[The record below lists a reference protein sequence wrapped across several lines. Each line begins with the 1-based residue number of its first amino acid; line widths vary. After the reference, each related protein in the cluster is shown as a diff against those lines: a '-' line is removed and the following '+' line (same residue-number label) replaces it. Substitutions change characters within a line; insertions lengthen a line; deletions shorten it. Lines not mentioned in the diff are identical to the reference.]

1 MVVFGGDNLITSY
14 SKLNN
19 NCTISEYIQIYFI
32 NIEED
37 IHLLI
42 VKVFGLDIG
51 SGEIAHHRLD
61 SHYVSLKFL

>member
-1 MVVFGGDNLITSY
+1 M
-14 SKLNN
+14 
-19 NCTISEYIQIYFI
+19 YFK
-32 NIEED
+32 NIEDD

-51 SGEIAHHRLD
+51 SGEIAHHWLD

>member
-1 MVVFGGDNLITSY
+1 M
-14 SKLNN
+14 
-19 NCTISEYIQIYFI
+19 YFK
-32 NIEED
+32 NIEDD

-51 SGEIAHHRLD
+51 LD

>member
-1 MVVFGGDNLITSY
+1 MGGDALITSY

-19 NCTISEYIQIYFI
+19 NCTISAYIQIYFK
-32 NIEED
+32 NIEDD

-61 SHYVSLKFL
+61 SHYVSLIFL